1 VAQTDHVV
9 GEVKGALNPE
19 QSVILETRA
28 GWYNRRPNAM
38 AALRSGISRK
48 STQSMIDPRVAGGLR
63 DLAPA
68 VMIPRER
75 MLGRFRQTFAE
86 FGFVPI
92 ETPHIERMEVLTG
105 KGTGSDEVLRQI
117 FEVTNKGGT
126 PGELALRF
134 DLTVPL
140 ARFAAKHID
149 ELGTPFKRYA
159 IGSVFRGERPAKGRF
174 REFVQCDF
182 DTIGTVSPVADA
194 EIALVIYSALKAAE
208 VPDFRITLNN
218 RKILDGFLESQGLT
232 GRSGPVLRALDKLAK
247 IGRDGVIGELARGAD
262 GGGPNLSGEE
272 AARVLDFAEAGR
284 GGAEVLASAQV
295 ALGASDRAT
304 EGIANLRAVLE
315 LLDAAGVP
323 ESHLAI
329 DLGLAR
335 GLDYYTGI
343 VFETT
348 IKGWEKFGSVASGGR
363 YDDLASLFTPR
374 KLPGVGA
381 SIGLDRLLALL
392 EEAGGLKSAGTSTPV
407 LVANFP
413 GTKPSVAFS
422 LAARLRKSGIGAEVY
437 PDAIAIG
444 KQMGYGSSRGHKI
457 AVIVGPEEF
466 DRQVFN
472 LRNLATR
479 QEDKGL
485 AWSVLEDSVQSALE
499 IIRHEGAGT

>member
-1 VAQTDHVV
+1 
-9 GEVKGALNPE
+9 
-19 QSVILETRA
+19 
-28 GWYNRRPNAM
+28 
-38 AALRSGISRK
+38 
-48 STQSMIDPRVAGGLR
+48 MIDPRVASGLR

-75 MLGRFRQTFAE
+75 MLAAFRQTFTG

-105 KGTGSDEVLRQI
+105 KGAGSEEVLRQI

-140 ARFAAKHID
+140 ARFVAKNID
-149 ELGTPFKRYA
+149 ELGVPFKRYA

-182 DTIGTVSPVADA
+182 DTIGTESAVADA
-194 EIALVIYSALKAAE
+194 EIAQVIHAALVAAG
-208 VPDFRITLNN
+208 VPDFTIALNN
-218 RKILDGFLESQGLT
+218 RKILDGFLESQGLS

-247 IGRDGVIGELARGAD
+247 IGREAVIDELQKQGAA
-262 GGGPNLSGEE
+262 GGTGLTLEQASQ
-272 AARVLDFAEAGR
+272 VLDFAENGK
-284 GGAEVLASAQV
+284 GGSAVL
-295 ALGASDRAT
+295 DRA
-304 EGIANLRAVLE
+304 EASLGSSPAVSQGIGNLRTVLQ
-315 LLDAAGVP
+315 LLKAAGVP
-323 ESHLAI
+323 EGHVTI

-348 IKGWEKFGSVASGGR
+348 VKGWEKFGSIASGGR
-363 YDDLASLFTPR
+363 YDNLASLFTPR
-374 KLPGVGA
+374 RLPGVGA

-392 EEAGGLKSAGTSTPV
+392 DEAGKLKSGATTAPV

-413 GTKPSVAFS
+413 GTDPIVPFTM
-422 LAARLRKSGIGAEVY
+422 AARLRAVGIGTEVY
-437 PDAIAIG
+437 PDPIPIG
-444 KQMGYGSSRGHKI
+444 KQMGYGSSRGHKL
-457 AVIVGPEEF
+457 AVIVGPDEMAA
-466 DRQVFN
+466 RVFN
-472 LRNLATR
+472 LRNLSNR

-485 AWSVLEDSVQSALE
+485 AWSVLEDSVESALQ
-499 IIRHEGAGT
+499 ILKQEGTGS